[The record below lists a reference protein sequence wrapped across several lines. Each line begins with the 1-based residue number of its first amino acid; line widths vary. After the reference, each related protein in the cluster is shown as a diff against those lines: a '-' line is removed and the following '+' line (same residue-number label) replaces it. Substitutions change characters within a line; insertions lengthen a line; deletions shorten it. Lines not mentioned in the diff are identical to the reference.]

1 MKSLAL
7 RLTLLGVFVTAAAGA
22 VYFSW
27 TSRTHGYRDAGQAA
41 SFDESSVGAERDVL
55 ELRAAQEGYVAAGQ
69 GDQFWASK
77 VDATTARLHET
88 LTTLRAQATAP
99 DAQTAL
105 DNASSALQD
114 FEQMDRR
121 ARDHARS
128 GQKLL
133 ASDLIFTD
141 GVELA
146 GAATGAVEDARL
158 AERRHRTAAL
168 AALDRQEIAAAA
180 ATLAVGLITVGL
192 LVPRTDDPAAAPDS
206 TARTASR
213 IDPPATRLDGGP
225 GIDEG
230 WTAAKVMPRA
240 RPAGAPA
247 PASTTSARPAARA
260 GAAPAAKAAATAA
273 PSTNAAKPATRTAAT
288 APSADSTKLAAVEAP
303 IPAALTAPPVDLP
316 GVASL
321 CSDLARVVDTQA
333 LPSLLA
339 RAAAVLDAPGIVL
352 WIADP
357 DGRELSAVVTHGY
370 PQQLVSRLGTI
381 GRDAENATASAFR
394 TALLQTVRAD
404 AVSNGAIAA
413 PLVTPAGC
421 VGVMAAEVRQA
432 GEEDAGK
439 LAIAAIVAAQLATLV
454 GPPSARAQAR
464 VEATGA

>member
-7 RLTLLGVFVTAAAGA
+7 RLTLLGVFVAAAAGA

-69 GDQFWASK
+69 EDQFWASK
-77 VDATTARLHET
+77 VDATTARLHDT
-88 LTTLRAQATAP
+88 LTTLRAKATAP
-99 DAQTAL
+99 DAQTAI

-141 GVELA
+141 GIELA

-158 AERRHRTAAL
+158 AERRHRAAAL

-180 ATLAVGLITVGL
+180 AALAVGLITVGL
-192 LVPRTDDPAAAPDS
+192 LVPRTDDSAAVPDI
-206 TARTASR
+206 TARTAPR
-213 IDPPATRLDGGP
+213 IDPPAARLDGGP

-240 RPAGAPA
+240 RPAARAAATPAVKAPA
-247 PASTTSARPAARA
+247 TAASSTKPTAVEAPA
-260 GAAPAAKAAATAA
+260 AAPAAALAA
-273 PSTNAAKPATRTAAT
+273 PT
-288 APSADSTKLAAVEAP
+288 
-303 IPAALTAPPVDLP
+303 VDLP

-357 DGRELSAVVTHGY
+357 DGRELSPVVTHGY

-394 TALLQTVRAD
+394 TALLQTVKAD

-464 VEATGA
+464 VEAAGA